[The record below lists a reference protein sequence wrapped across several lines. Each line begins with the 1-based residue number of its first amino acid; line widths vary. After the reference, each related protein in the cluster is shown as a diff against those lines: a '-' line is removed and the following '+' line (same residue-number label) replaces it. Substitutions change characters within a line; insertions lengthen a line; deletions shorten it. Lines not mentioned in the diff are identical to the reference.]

1 MALIHAAGLQV
12 ALSGKSILKGLDF
25 SLEAGRWNGLLGP
38 NGSGKTT
45 LLRTIAGLIPY
56 AGSVALHDKEI
67 SAWTRRDMARRV
79 AFVRQT
85 HAISFDFR
93 VIDLVLLGR
102 APHKSLLSVYDHADE
117 RQASDALGR
126 LDLDGFEERSFHS
139 LSGGEQQRVFLAQAL
154 VQEADLLI
162 LDEPTTYLDVHH
174 QFEFM
179 EHVRTLVDAGKTVIG
194 AVHDLE
200 MAARFADHLLIM
212 DQGEL
217 VGSGQPAQV
226 LTADLLARVFRM
238 EASVV
243 LNDEGPL
250 RIDYARPLP

>member
-1 MALIHAAGLQV
+1 MALIRASGLNV
-12 ALSGKSILKGLDF
+12 SLSGKAILTGVDF
-25 SLEAGRWNGLLGP
+25 SLASGQWNGLLGP

-45 LLRTIAGLIPY
+45 LLRAIAGLIPY
-56 AGSVALHDKEI
+56 EGSLELEGKEVQD
-67 SAWTRRDMARRV
+67 WMRRSMAKRV

-93 VIDLVLLGR
+93 VLDLVLLGR

-117 RQASDALGR
+117 KRASDALSR
-126 LDLDGFEERSFHS
+126 LDLEGFEDRSFHS

-194 AVHDLE
+194 AIHDLE
-200 MAARFADHLLIM
+200 LAARFADHLIVM
-212 DQGEL
+212 DKGRL
-217 VGSGQPAQV
+217 VGSGSPESV
-226 LTADLLARVFRM
+226 LTSDMLARVFRM
-238 EASVV
+238 QATVIRET
-243 LNDEGPL
+243 EGPL
-250 RIDYARPLP
+250 RIDYARPL